1 MPPARRGPCPAAAAE
16 PSFDAL
22 VTAVTRDLRPRAVL
36 DEWLSRGLVRLDAEE
51 RVVLNA
57 AAYLPRPGGA
67 EQLFY
72 FGRNLHDHIAAAAA
86 NVLADGPAP
95 FLDRSV
101 HYDALPAPLA
111 DDLAALARQ
120 AAERAL
126 LDINRAALARL
137 EGVAPAPGPTRR
149 VNLGVFLYVEDEP
162 PGEDELAMKGA
173 SAWLL
178 AVALALS
185 ACQGAPA
192 PQRAG
197 VATDCRDQ
205 VERGIGGTGSAAG
218 TGASRSAASAA
229 PARHPPPPAPRSPIA
244 ASAGPELWAPS
255 PASGA
260 SASTGWRSRS
270 GPRPRSASTV
280 APPTRRRCGWARW
293 RRSRPVAAARSL
305 RRTASASPTP

>member
-1 MPPARRGPCPAAAAE
+1 VVSPSSAPTAPDLRPSLARLLRPLVRLAIERGVTFPVLADLLRELFVEVARNDLLRGRRAQTDSRVSLLTGIHRKELRRQRTAPAAAAAPPQGLTLSSQIIARWLGMPPWVDTAGAPRPLPRSGPA

-22 VTAVTRDLRPRAVL
+22 VAAVTRDLRPRAVL

-137 EGVAPAPGPTRR
+137 DGVPPAPGPTRR

-162 PGEDELAMKGA
+162 SGEDE
-173 SAWLL
+173 
-178 AVALALS
+178 
-185 ACQGAPA
+185 
-192 PQRAG
+192 
-197 VATDCRDQ
+197 
-205 VERGIGGTGSAAG
+205 
-218 TGASRSAASAA
+218 
-229 PARHPPPPAPRSPIA
+229 
-244 ASAGPELWAPS
+244 
-255 PASGA
+255 SG
-260 SASTGWRSRS
+260 
-270 GPRPRSASTV
+270 
-280 APPTRRRCGWARW
+280 
-293 RRSRPVAAARSL
+293 
-305 RRTASASPTP
+305 